1 MEEKK
6 PIHYLKSRKSDFL
19 AGLDLEVFALEGK
32 SCILTIKN
40 VEYKENFKMNGL
52 KKDRGLIVTF
62 AEDYAK
68 PFIVNPTNAREI
80 KKQTGVID
88 ASKWVGFSLDLY
100 NNLSVVMR
108 VSKTETLKGGIRIK
122 KVHTNGLVPDIKDIS
137 TRLKQAST
145 KVDLMSIWQ
154 ELDEVQQ
161 GQYKENFTEK
171 YKSFQ
176 S

>member
-6 PIHYLKSRKSDFL
+6 PIHYLKARKSDFL
-19 AGLDLEVFALEGK
+19 AAIDLEIFELEGK
-32 SCILTIKN
+32 SCTLTFKN
-40 VEYKENFKMNGL
+40 LEYKENFKINGR
-52 KKDRGLIVTF
+52 KKDRGLVATF
-62 AEDYAK
+62 EETYAK
-68 PFIVNPTNAREI
+68 PFIVNSSNALEI

-88 ASKWVGFSLDLY
+88 ARKWVGFSVELYKDLR
-100 NNLSVVMR
+100 VQMR
-108 VSKTETLKGGIRIK
+108 VSKTELIKGGIAIK
-122 KVHTNGLVPDIKDIS
+122 KVHTNGLLPDIKDIS

-145 KVDLMSIWQ
+145 KVEIMSIWQ